1 MDQENKHTI
10 RHYLE
15 THFPFFEKTLQ
26 DRIEEVALL
35 KQIPAGELIMR
46 QGQYI
51 KYAVLVAEGV
61 IKLYREGDD
70 GEEAFIYH
78 LNPGQACA
86 LSIICAAKQ
95 ETSQVLGK
103 AMEDTVAI
111 MIPVSMI
118 DELMKNH
125 KSWYYF
131 VLENYRDRFD
141 ELLTLLDNVM
151 FKGMDERL
159 EFYLANQFAQAGKN
173 DISITHQEIANDL
186 NTSREVVSRLLKK
199 METDEKVRLHRN
211 AIERLISK

>member
-1 MDQENKHTI
+1 MDNANTGTV
-10 RHYLE
+10 RHYIE
-15 THFPFFEKTLQ
+15 TRFPFFEPALK
-26 DRIEEVALL
+26 DKIEEVALL
-35 KQIPAGELIMR
+35 KHIPAGELIMR

-51 KYAVLVAEGV
+51 KYTVLVAEGV
-61 IKLYREGDD
+61 VKLYREGDD

-103 AMEDTVAI
+103 ALEDTVAI
-111 MIPVSMI
+111 MIPVSVI
-118 DELMKNH
+118 DELMKNY

-141 ELLTLLDNVM
+141 ELLTLLDHVM

-159 EFYLANQFAQAGKN
+159 EFYLSNQFSQAGKK
-173 DISITHQEIANDL
+173 DITITHQQIANDL

-199 METDEKVRLHRN
+199 METDKKVRLNRN
-211 AIERLISK
+211 AIEWLK

>member
-1 MDQENKHTI
+1 MDNTNTGTV
-10 RHYLE
+10 RHYIE
-15 THFPFFEKTLQ
+15 TRFPFFEPALK
-26 DRIEEVALL
+26 DKIEEVALL
-35 KQIPAGELIMR
+35 KHIPAGELIMR

-51 KYAVLVAEGV
+51 KYTVLVAEGV
-61 IKLYREGDD
+61 VKLYREGDD

-86 LSIICAAKQ
+86 LSIICAAKH

-103 AMEDTVAI
+103 ALEDTVAI
-111 MIPVSMI
+111 MIPVSVI
-118 DELMKNH
+118 DELMKNY

-141 ELLTLLDNVM
+141 ELLTLLDHVM

-159 EFYLANQFAQAGKN
+159 EFYLSNQFSQAGKK
-173 DISITHQEIANDL
+173 DITITHQQIANDL

-199 METDEKVRLHRN
+199 METDKKVRLNRN
-211 AIERLISK
+211 AIEWLK